1 MLTYNLCQLVLE
13 KKIELLSKYRNSI
26 ITKKEEEEK
35 LEQKRITAVLDLT
48 FLDFLKIFLEYG
60 YENNNLTI
68 KIDEQKYGFS
78 EINLE
83 NFKKK
88 DYIQYFNDIIEEAQK
103 NK

>member
-1 MLTYNLCQLVLE
+1 M
-13 KKIELLSKYRNSI
+13 LSKYRNSI
-26 ITKKEEEEK
+26 IAIKEKEEK
-35 LEQKRITAVLDLT
+35 LEQKRKTAILDLT

-78 EINLE
+78 EIKLE
-83 NFKKK
+83 NFKTYSEMRNEFSKDEEKQK
-88 DYIQYFNDIIEEAQK
+88 DYRQYLKDIIEEAQK

>member
-1 MLTYNLCQLVLE
+1 M
-13 KKIELLSKYRNSI
+13 NSI

-78 EINLE
+78 EIKLE
-83 NFKKK
+83 NFKTYSEMRNEFSKDEEKQK
-88 DYIQYFNDIIEEAQK
+88 DYRQYLKDIIEEAQK

>member
-1 MLTYNLCQLVLE
+1 M
-13 KKIELLSKYRNSI
+13 LSKYRNSI
-26 ITKKEEEEK
+26 IAIKEKEEK
-35 LEQKRITAVLDLT
+35 LEKKRKTAILDLT

-78 EINLE
+78 EIKLE
-83 NFKKK
+83 NFKTYSEMRNEFSKDEEKQK
-88 DYIQYFNDIIEEAQK
+88 DYRQYLKDIIEEAQK

>member
-1 MLTYNLCQLVLE
+1 
-13 KKIELLSKYRNSI
+13 LLSEYRNSI

-78 EINLE
+78 EIKLE
-83 NFKKK
+83 NFKTYSEMRNEFSKDEKKQK
-88 DYIQYFNDIIEEAQK
+88 DYRQYLKDIIEEAQK

>member
-1 MLTYNLCQLVLE
+1 M
-13 KKIELLSKYRNSI
+13 NSI

-83 NFKKK
+83 NFKTYSEMRNEFSKDEEKQK
-88 DYIQYFNDIIEEAQK
+88 DYRQYLKDIIEEAQK